1 MWRGSPA
8 VADRPQSE
16 IRLSD
21 RLALSVAEAAA
32 AIGVSERHLR
42 TVLPQIPHLRL
53 AGRVLIPREQ
63 LAEWLRTEAD
73 KEGNRVDEVV
83 GKVLEAVTQEQ

>member
-1 MWRGSPA
+1 M
-8 VADRPQSE
+8 ADRPQSE